1 MVNVEIN
8 KGSIIAIII
17 LLVGLA
23 ISYFYEKE
31 VSIVGSIVAVIA
43 TAVLVKNHY
52 GYRR

>member
-8 KGSIIAIII
+8 KGSIVAIII

-31 VSIVGSIVAVIA
+31 ISIVGTIIAIIA
-43 TAVLVKNHY
+43 TTILVKNHY
-52 GYRR
+52 EHRR